1 MRSYYSK
8 KVNKTN
14 IGSYYSKKINKKN
27 IGSKSK
33 KKRLSM
39 NKRRKNKVRR
49 FTKKIKTYK
58 KLIGGIKAKAE
69 FLFKEH
75 FSEIKQQL
83 LSEKEYFSEELKKS
97 TTQFDD
103 NLNIPID
110 ESKTI
115 NERDALLNKELSIL
129 FTIILKKLIDMTR
142 EQKKLNEKQ
151 AIIFMND
158 NIEWIIKSYI
168 NFTFRLDDKEPL
180 TTNLLFTNYPKFLI
194 LYDNLN
200 YILTNKNIMFDA
212 FKLKLKEKLGDINQ
226 LELKQQNIKD
236 ILEEKNNILKKFN
249 SLIDLQLFLNDYK
262 TEIDEIQE
270 ALKNIDLK
278 KRGKGEGNVEV
289 LVDTPNLVLHKI
301 LSKAGSLC
309 YGSNTTW
316 CTATTSFFN
325 KYDNYSKTGELY
337 ILQDKNRVNHK
348 YQMHIV
354 SGQLRDDTDKP
365 VSIHEVLESF
375 NNDEELKK
383 YFDDLSLTFSSIPL
397 ETLYDFKYIEKES
410 KLVINIRGL
419 YYDFIY
425 NNLNKED
432 FIQLLREYL
441 IKNNLQGLKTLA
453 FGNMFN
459 QELGNS
465 LDSLVNLETLTFGN
479 DFNQELGNSL
489 DNLVNLKTLTFG
501 KNFTKNIPEKFK

>member
-1 MRSYYSK
+1 M
-8 KVNKTN
+8 
-14 IGSYYSKKINKKN
+14 
-27 IGSKSK
+27 
-33 KKRLSM
+33 
-39 NKRRKNKVRR
+39 
-49 FTKKIKTYK
+49 
-58 KLIGGIKAKAE
+58 
-69 FLFKEH
+69 
-75 FSEIKQQL
+75 
-83 LSEKEYFSEELKKS
+83 
-97 TTQFDD
+97 
-103 NLNIPID
+103 
-110 ESKTI
+110 
-115 NERDALLNKELSIL
+115 
-129 FTIILKKLIDMTR
+129 
-142 EQKKLNEKQ
+142 
-151 AIIFMND
+151 
-158 NIEWIIKSYI
+158 
-168 NFTFRLDDKEPL
+168 
-180 TTNLLFTNYPKFLI
+180 
-194 LYDNLN
+194 
-200 YILTNKNIMFDA
+200 
-212 FKLKLKEKLGDINQ
+212 
-226 LELKQQNIKD
+226 
-236 ILEEKNNILKKFN
+236 
-249 SLIDLQLFLNDYK
+249 
-262 TEIDEIQE
+262 
-270 ALKNIDLK
+270 
-278 KRGKGEGNVEV
+278 
-289 LVDTPNLVLHKI
+289 
-301 LSKAGSLC
+301 C

-354 SGQLRDDTDKP
+354 SGQLRDENDKP

-383 YFDDLSLTFSSIPL
+383 YFDDLTLTFSSIPL
-397 ETLYDFKYIEKES
+397 EALYDFKYIEKES

-501 KNFTKNIPEKFK
+501 KNFTKNIPDKFK

>member
-1 MRSYYSK
+1 MPSYYSK
-8 KVNKTN
+8 KNNKTN
-14 IGSYYSKKINKKN
+14 IGSYYSKKNNTKN

-33 KKRLSM
+33 KKRRTM

-58 KLIGGIKAKAE
+58 NLIGGIKAKAE

-97 TTQFDD
+97 PTQFDD

-129 FTIILKKLIDMTR
+129 FTILLKKLIDMTR

-151 AIIFMND
+151 AIIFIND

-226 LELKQQNIKD
+226 LELKQK
-236 ILEEKNNILKKFN
+236 NIL
-249 SLIDLQLFLNDYK
+249 
-262 TEIDEIQE
+262 
-270 ALKNIDLK
+270 
-278 KRGKGEGNVEV
+278 V
-289 LVDTPNLVLHKI
+289 LAEQII
-301 LSKAGSLC
+301 L
-309 YGSNTTW
+309 
-316 CTATTSFFN
+316 
-325 KYDNYSKTGELY
+325 
-337 ILQDKNRVNHK
+337 
-348 YQMHIV
+348 
-354 SGQLRDDTDKP
+354 P
-365 VSIHEVLESF
+365 
-375 NNDEELKK
+375 
-383 YFDDLSLTFSSIPL
+383 
-397 ETLYDFKYIEKES
+397 
-410 KLVINIRGL
+410 
-419 YYDFIY
+419 
-425 NNLNKED
+425 
-432 FIQLLREYL
+432 
-441 IKNNLQGLKTLA
+441 
-453 FGNMFN
+453 
-459 QELGNS
+459 
-465 LDSLVNLETLTFGN
+465 
-479 DFNQELGNSL
+479 
-489 DNLVNLKTLTFG
+489 
-501 KNFTKNIPEKFK
+501 